1 MAAPGLIPTVPQI
14 FSEEKV
20 VDGAEVNQCDGVFCL
35 EANRA
40 RFESRLKRTF

>member
-1 MAAPGLIPTVPQI
+1 MAASDLIPIVPQI

-20 VDGAEVNQCDGVFCL
+20 VNVAEVNQCDGVFCL